1 MKVIKKGKRQ
11 GWTKRVTCTGNG
23 NGGFGCGAILEVCE
37 EDLFSTG
44 RSFMDGSTET
54 YTTIRCCACEKLTDL
69 RDSDHP
75 TCTLPTMQAWYNT
88 RDLELPKD

>member
-1 MKVIKKGKRQ
+1 
-11 GWTKRVTCTGNG
+11 
-23 NGGFGCGAILEVCE
+23 
-37 EDLFSTG
+37 
-44 RSFMDGSTET
+44 MDGSTET